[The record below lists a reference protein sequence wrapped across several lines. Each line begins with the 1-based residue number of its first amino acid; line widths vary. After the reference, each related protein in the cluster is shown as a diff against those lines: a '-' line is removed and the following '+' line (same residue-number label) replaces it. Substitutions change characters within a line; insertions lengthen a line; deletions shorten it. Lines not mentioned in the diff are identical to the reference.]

1 MSRETINTEGERA
14 MDGGLTVE
22 KGNVSADS
30 QQDKMKTGL
39 RIAEKWFY
47 FARS

>member
-22 KGNVSADS
+22 KGIVSADS

-39 RIAEKWFY
+39 RIAEK
-47 FARS
+47 